1 MSGEMISIR
10 GGAPLHGDV
19 TIGGAKNAAL
29 PMMAACLLT
38 EDVCT
43 LENVPNLADVET
55 MAELLRYVG
64 ATVAIDPANHRVTIC
79 AQTIARNDAP
89 THLVER
95 MRASFLITSALLA
108 RTGEMAAAVPGGC
121 KLGSRPVDVDV
132 RGFEQLGASVVQERD
147 GYRATAA
154 RLRGTDLYLDYPSHT
169 GTENLMMAAT
179 LAEGDTTIIN
189 ASREPEII
197 ALGDFLNRM
206 GAHVRGIGTSTIRVR
221 GKRQLFGGHGVV
233 VPDRLEAGT
242 FAIAAAITRGDV
254 TLRAGTVADF
264 EPDAMTPVTQKLR
277 EAGIDVQFPDS
288 RTIRVAA
295 GKLLHAVDIQALH
308 FPGFPTDL
316 QAVFATLMTQAQGV
330 STVYERVF
338 DDRLRYVAELH
349 KLGADIEV
357 LSNTKALVRG
367 AARLHGAPVAAL
379 DLRCGAALVLAGLI
393 ADGTTTIR
401 AAHHLRRGYER
412 MIEKMVGIGAYA
424 TYEVTDAAVAAAG

>member
-1 MSGEMISIR
+1 MSREMISIR
-10 GGAPLHGDV
+10 GGMPLHGDV

-38 EDVCT
+38 DDVCT

-55 MAELLRYVG
+55 MAELLRYLG
-64 ATVAIDPANHRVTIC
+64 ATVDIDPPSHRATIC
-79 AQTIARNDAP
+79 AKNIARNDAP
-89 THLVER
+89 TYLVEK
-95 MRASFLITSALLA
+95 MRASFLVTSALLA
-108 RTGEMAAAVPGGC
+108 RTGEIAAAVPGGC

-132 RGFEQLGASVVQERD
+132 RGFQQLGATVTQERD
-147 GYRATAA
+147 GYRATAS
-154 RLRGTDLYLDYPSHT
+154 RLAGTDLYLDYPSHT

-179 LAEGDTTIIN
+179 LAEGETTITN

-206 GAHVRGIGTSTIRVR
+206 GAHVRGTGTSTIRIR

-242 FAIAAAITRGDV
+242 FAAAAAITRGDV
-254 TLRAGTVADF
+254 ILRAGVIAEFD
-264 EPDAMTPVTQKLR
+264 PDSMTPVTQKLR
-277 EAGIDVQFPDS
+277 EAGTSVQFLDAQ
-288 RTIRVAA
+288 TMRVSG
-295 GKLLHAVDIQALH
+295 GKFLHAVDIQALH

-330 STVYERVF
+330 SAVYERVF
-338 DDRLRYVAELH
+338 DDRLRYVGELH

-357 LSNTKALVRG
+357 LSNTKAFVRG
-367 AARLHGAPVAAL
+367 PTRLHAAPVTAL
-379 DLRCGAALVLAGLI
+379 DLRCAAALVLAGLA

-424 TYEVTDAAVAAAG
+424 TYEITDAAVAAAD